1 MKSIIIASNIY
12 MFIFLTA
19 IAAVVNIYVGIK
31 NIRTI
36 IRNKRSKKR
45 RMKNIHIQ

>member
-1 MKSIIIASNIY
+1 MKSIIIASSIY